1 MSGWRDAS
9 PDYEVVTPALDCH
22 PVKDMSA
29 DTPAVV
35 EMLPELLDL
44 ASAPP

>member
-1 MSGWRDAS
+1 MMVDCAVRSL
-9 PDYEVVTPALDCH
+9 ALDCH